1 MSQRLF
7 QHYKGEITDFNQLE
21 FSTVKA
27 VVDSADNNVLI
38 VWLKDRHNDC
48 WYRLF
53 IDGIYCGIDRFLS
66 DLSSEDLDESMKIID
81 HSEWF
86 QHKTILK
93 AHVFTTDNV
102 PYDIILSLKCEKSE
116 CQLVYH
122 SRQNECRFK
131 FKDLIFHK
139 NFDV

>member
-7 QHYKGEITDFNQLE
+7 QHYKGKIVDFNQLE

-27 VVDSADNNVLI
+27 VVDSADTHVLT
-38 VWLKDRHNDC
+38 VWLQNRYNDC

-53 IDGIYCGIDRFLS
+53 IDGAYCGVDRFLS
-66 DLSSEDLDESMKIID
+66 DLSSEDLDEGAKIID
-81 HSEWF
+81 YSEWF
-86 QHKTILK
+86 QGKRILK

-102 PYDIILSLKCEKSE
+102 PYDIILSLKFEKSE
-116 CQLVYH
+116 CQLFYH

-131 FKDLIFHK
+131 FI
-139 NFDV
+139 N